1 MRQILIIAR
10 RELSTF
16 FDSLIAYI
24 LLVVFLG
31 MSGFFTW
38 VWGGGD
44 VFLRGEASIAP
55 FFAVAYWTLFLFI
68 PALTMRMIAEER
80 NTGTIELL
88 LTKPVTDWQVILGK
102 FSACIAL
109 VGIALLFSLPYYFT
123 AAWLGPV
130 DHGAVWCGYIGI
142 LLLSAAYA
150 GIGIFASSI
159 TSSQIVAFLL
169 SLCIGIFFVIIFNM
183 FAGGMSGMLGGIFQ
197 YLSFQPHYE
206 SLTRGVID
214 SKDVIYFGSFA
225 TFCLVLAHAVLSRRN
240 AIDA

>member
-1 MRQILIIAR
+1 MYQIIIIAK

-24 LLVVFLG
+24 LLIVFLG

-38 VWGGGD
+38 MWGGGD
-44 VFLRGEASIAP
+44 VFLRGEASIEP

-68 PALTMRMIAEER
+68 PALTMRMLAEER

-102 FSACIAL
+102 FFACIAL
-109 VGIALLFSLPYYFT
+109 VAIALLFSLPYYFT
-123 AAWLGPV
+123 VAWLGPV

-159 TSSQIVAFLL
+159 TNSQIVAFLL
-169 SLCIGIFFVIIFNM
+169 SLCIGIFFVIIFNI
-183 FAGGMSGMLGGIFQ
+183 FAGTMSGFAGNLFQ
-197 YLSFQPHYE
+197 YLSLQPHYE
-206 SLTRGVID
+206 SFTRGVID
-214 SKDVIYFGSFA
+214 SKDVVYFVSFA
-225 TFCLVLAHAVLSRRN
+225 ALCLVMAQAILSRRN